1 MLRLFLFLVRLD
13 WPLRLLGPAMGLYRP
28 LVPSHRRDPYPGYHR
43 LRRAAPVYFHPL
55 FRVHVLSRHAEVS
68 AALKDPR
75 LSVDRTRLAGA
86 EAWNPWEELAEEWR
100 PAIRRSLLMLDPPDH
115 TRIRSLVSKAFT
127 PRRVERLRSRVAE
140 LVDELLHGKGAEV
153 DLVRDLAYPLP
164 VIVIAELLGV
174 PAADRDRFK
183 RWSEELSA
191 ILDPLSAG
199 GRLGRANRAF
209 ADAAR
214 YMRRIFEERRRE
226 PRDDLVSALVAAEE
240 AGDRLSEIELLSV
253 TMLLLGAGH
262 ETTTNLIGNG
272 ILALLR
278 NPGERRRLAEE
289 PGLAASAVE
298 ELLRY
303 DSPVQL
309 TDRVTTGPTEIGG
322 QSIRERRAV
331 VLLLGAANRDPDVFP
346 DPDRL
351 DLGRPDN
358 RHVAFGQGVHF
369 CVGAALARLEAQ
381 VAIPE
386 LLRRY
391 PDMRLAREPRA
402 ADWKKSIVLRGLTTL
417 PLRLRR

>member
-1 MLRLFLFLVRLD
+1 
-13 WPLRLLGPAMGLYRP
+13 
-28 LVPSHRRDPYPGYHR
+28 
-43 LRRAAPVYFHPL
+43 
-55 FRVHVLSRHAEVS
+55 
-68 AALKDPR
+68 
-75 LSVDRTRLAGA
+75 
-86 EAWNPWEELAEEWR
+86 
-100 PAIRRSLLMLDPPDH
+100 MLDPPDH

-127 PRRVERLRSRVAE
+127 PRRVEKLRARVAE
-140 LVDELLHGKGAEV
+140 LVDELLHGKGREI

-174 PAADRDRFK
+174 PAKDRDRFK

-209 ADAAR
+209 ADAAH

-253 TMLLLGAGH
+253 TMLILGAGH

-272 ILALLR
+272 VLALLR
-278 NPGERRRLAEE
+278 NPAERRRLADE
-289 PGLAASAVE
+289 PDLAASAVE

-309 TDRVTTGPTEIGG
+309 TDRVTTEPMELGG
-322 QSIRERRAV
+322 QSIKERKAV
-331 VLLLGAANRDPDVFP
+331 VLLLGAANRDPEAFAE
-346 DPDRL
+346 PDRL
-351 DLGRPDN
+351 HLARTDN
-358 RHVAFGQGVHF
+358 RHVAFGHGIHF

-402 ADWKKSIVLRGLTTL
+402 DDWKKSIVLRGLKTL
-417 PLRLRR
+417 PLRLGR